1 MVSMVKII
9 IAILFTGALV
19 SASAQQNNDLLL
31 KGNEL
36 YKKQDYDKALS
47 EYEKAAKKDD
57 NDPTALYNVGNT
69 LYKKKNLEA
78 AEKAYTASAEKAK
91 TKTDKA
97 RSEYNKGVSLTR
109 QNKLEESIDAYKES
123 LRLNSLDQQARENL
137 QLALN
142 QLKKQQSSSS
152 SQNKNNKKNQ
162 DKKDK
167 KEEQNNSKLNKE
179 QAEQMLSALRQDEK
193 KLQQNVQK
201 KNAPNNGSNKEDW

>member
-9 IAILFTGALV
+9 IAILFTGAVV
-19 SASAQQNNDLLL
+19 SASGQQNNDLLL

-36 YKKQDYDKALS
+36 YKKQDYDKALT
-47 EYEKAAKKDD
+47 EYEKAAQKDD
-57 NDPTALYNVGNT
+57 KDPTALYNVGNT

-78 AEKAYTASAEKAK
+78 AEKAYASSSEKAK
-91 TKTDKA
+91 SKTDKA

-109 QNKLEESIDAYKES
+109 QNKLQESIEAYKES

-142 QLKKQQSSSS
+142 QLKKQQSSS

-193 KLQQNVQK
+193 KLQHNVQK
-201 KNAPNNGSNKEDW
+201 KNAPNNGSNRQDW

>member
-9 IAILFTGALV
+9 IAILFTGAVV
-19 SASAQQNNDLLL
+19 SASGQQNNDLLL

-36 YKKQDYDKALS
+36 YKKQDYDKALT
-47 EYEKAAKKDD
+47 EYEKAAQKDD
-57 NDPTALYNVGNT
+57 KDPTALYNVGNT

-78 AEKAYTASAEKAK
+78 AEKAYAASSEKAK
-91 TKTDKA
+91 SKTDKA

-109 QNKLEESIDAYKES
+109 QNKLQESIEAYKES

-142 QLKKQQSSSS
+142 QLKKQQSSS

-193 KLQQNVQK
+193 KLQHNVQK
-201 KNAPNNGSNKEDW
+201 KNAPNNGSNRQDW